1 MATAVRMP
9 YHRTTKGP
17 SWNAIAP
24 GEANIPWATLS
35 LRRAL
40 RPRQGGASVDDERLP
55 RDVARVIRKEEAHGV
70 ADVPA
75 RALHPQHGGAAAPVA
90 GLHAHAAL
98 VDHGRVDGPRR
109 HAVHAD
115 PVAAVVDCHG
125 ACESDDGTLGG
136 GVGRQAARSERG
148 DRRHVDDGAAAP
160 ADPGGGG
167 VVWG

>member
-1 MATAVRMP
+1 MATAVRIP

-24 GEANIPWATLS
+24 GDANMPQANLS

-40 RPRQGGASVDDERLP
+40 RPRQGGASVDDERVP
-55 RDVARVIRKEEAHGV
+55 RDVARVIREEEAHGV
-70 ADVPA
+70 TDVPA
-75 RALHPQHGGAAAPVA
+75 GAFDPQHGRAAAPVA
-90 GLHAHAAL
+90 GLRAHSAL

-115 PVAAVVDCHG
+115 PVAAVVDRHG
-125 ACESDDGTLGG
+125 ARESDDGTLGG

-148 DRRHVDDGAAAP
+148 D
-160 ADPGGGG
+160 
-167 VVWG
+167 